1 MRRFLPLIILLIIIV
16 IFLFGT
22 FKKNTRVIPTPLI
35 GQEVPL
41 MELETVFFEEFENKD
56 LVDILKSNKIKIINF
71 WASWCLPCEVEH
83 PILMGLS
90 KKSDFVIIGINYKDT
105 EEGSAR
111 FLNDKGNPYDLII
124 IDDKGKMGIEMGL
137 TGVPETFVVNDQGKI
152 IALDKSSGRT
162 DKFAPAAQEGFK
174 GNEIAFRELTW
185 TANNLPSFKS
195 YRIKLLLTSNNQTY
209 PPRISELRVITLA

>member
-1 MRRFLPLIILLIIIV
+1 MRRFLPLIILLTV
-16 IFLFGT
+16 IALFLFGT

-41 MELETVFFEEFENKD
+41 IELETIFFEEYENKD
-56 LVDILKSNKIKIINF
+56 LADILKINKIKIINF

-111 FLNDKGNPYDLII
+111 FLNEKGNPYDVVL
-124 IDDKGKMGIEMGL
+124 IDDEGMLGIEMGL
-137 TGVPETFVVNDQGKI
+137 TGVPETFVVNQDGVIIYKI
-152 IALDKSSGRT
+152 VGPIN
-162 DKFAPAAQEGFK
+162 
-174 GNEIAFRELTW
+174 NESRF
-185 TANNLPSFKS
+185 
-195 YRIKLLLTSNNQTY
+195 
-209 PPRISELRVITLA
+209 

>member
-35 GQEVPL
+35 GQEVPM

-152 IALDKSSGRT
+152 I
-162 DKFAPAAQEGFK
+162 
-174 GNEIAFRELTW
+174 
-185 TANNLPSFKS
+185 
-195 YRIKLLLTSNNQTY
+195 YRIVGPINNETKF
-209 PPRISELRVITLA
+209 

>member
-41 MELETVFFEEFENKD
+41 IELETVFFEEFENKD
-56 LVDILKSNKIKIINF
+56 LIDILKSNKIKIINF

-111 FLNDKGNPYDLII
+111 FLNEKGNPYDLII

-152 IALDKSSGRT
+152 I
-162 DKFAPAAQEGFK
+162 
-174 GNEIAFRELTW
+174 
-185 TANNLPSFKS
+185 
-195 YRIKLLLTSNNQTY
+195 YRIVGPINNETKF
-209 PPRISELRVITLA
+209 

>member
-22 FKKNTRVIPTPLI
+22 IKKNTRVIPTPLI

-105 EEGSAR
+105 EEGSAQ
-111 FLNDKGNPYDLII
+111 FLNEKGNPYDLII

-152 IALDKSSGRT
+152 I
-162 DKFAPAAQEGFK
+162 
-174 GNEIAFRELTW
+174 
-185 TANNLPSFKS
+185 
-195 YRIKLLLTSNNQTY
+195 YRIVGPINNETKF
-209 PPRISELRVITLA
+209 

>member
-1 MRRFLPLIILLIIIV
+1 MRRFLPLIILLTV
-16 IFLFGT
+16 IALFLFGT

-41 MELETVFFEEFENKD
+41 IELETIFFEEFENKD
-56 LVDILKSNKIKIINF
+56 LADILKSNKIKIINF

-111 FLNDKGNPYDLII
+111 FLNEKGNPYDVVL
-124 IDDKGKMGIEMGL
+124 IDDEGMLGIEMGL
-137 TGVPETFVVNDQGKI
+137 TGVPETFVVNQDGI
-152 IALDKSSGRT
+152 I
-162 DKFAPAAQEGFK
+162 
-174 GNEIAFRELTW
+174 I
-185 TANNLPSFKS
+185 
-195 YRIKLLLTSNNQTY
+195 YRIVGPINNES
-209 PPRISELRVITLA
+209 RF

>member
-41 MELETVFFEEFENKD
+41 IELETVFFEEFENKD

-105 EEGSAR
+105 EEGSAQ
-111 FLNDKGNPYDLII
+111 FLNEKGNPYDLII

-137 TGVPETFVVNDQGKI
+137 TGVPETFVVNEQGKI
-152 IALDKSSGRT
+152 I
-162 DKFAPAAQEGFK
+162 
-174 GNEIAFRELTW
+174 
-185 TANNLPSFKS
+185 
-195 YRIKLLLTSNNQTY
+195 YRIVGPINNETKF
-209 PPRISELRVITLA
+209 

>member
-56 LVDILKSNKIKIINF
+56 LVDILKRNKIKIINF

-105 EEGSAR
+105 EEGSAQ
-111 FLNDKGNPYDLII
+111 FLNEKGNPYDLII

-152 IALDKSSGRT
+152 I
-162 DKFAPAAQEGFK
+162 
-174 GNEIAFRELTW
+174 
-185 TANNLPSFKS
+185 
-195 YRIKLLLTSNNQTY
+195 YRIVGPINNETKF
-209 PPRISELRVITLA
+209 

>member
-1 MRRFLPLIILLIIIV
+1 MRRFLPLIILLTV
-16 IFLFGT
+16 IALFLFGI

-41 MELETVFFEEFENKD
+41 IELETIFFEEFENKD
-56 LVDILKSNKIKIINF
+56 LADILKSNKIKIINF

-111 FLNDKGNPYDLII
+111 FLNEKGNPFDVVL
-124 IDDKGKMGIEMGL
+124 IDDEGMLGIEMGL
-137 TGVPETFVVNDQGKI
+137 TGVPETFVVNQDGI
-152 IALDKSSGRT
+152 I
-162 DKFAPAAQEGFK
+162 
-174 GNEIAFRELTW
+174 I
-185 TANNLPSFKS
+185 
-195 YRIKLLLTSNNQTY
+195 YRIVGPINNES
-209 PPRISELRVITLA
+209 RF